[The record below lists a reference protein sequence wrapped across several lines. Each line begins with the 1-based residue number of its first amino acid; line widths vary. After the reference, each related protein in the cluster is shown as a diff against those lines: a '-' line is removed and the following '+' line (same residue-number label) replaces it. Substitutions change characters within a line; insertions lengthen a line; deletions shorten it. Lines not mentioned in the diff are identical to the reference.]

1 MRVRPHARTGPAIVA
16 DAHRAPSR
24 RLPPLIGL
32 SLALGF
38 SLLAWAGLAALVRAA
53 LN

>member
-1 MRVRPHARTGPAIVA
+1 MRVRPHARTDRAIA
-16 DAHRAPSR
+16 AEAPRAPAR

-53 LN
+53 MT